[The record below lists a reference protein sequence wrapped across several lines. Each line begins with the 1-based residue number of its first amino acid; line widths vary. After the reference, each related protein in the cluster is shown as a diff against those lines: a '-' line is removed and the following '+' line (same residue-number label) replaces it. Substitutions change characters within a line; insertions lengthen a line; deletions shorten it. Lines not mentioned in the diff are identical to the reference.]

1 MAMTAWEAAL
11 WSELDAHAPEDQI
24 VLSGDWIVYVTQYL
38 LTKLGNRRREMVLE
52 SLRLHDNDH
61 TKVAELIG
69 SRPNTIKRL
78 AEEARS
84 LAREQQPHVL
94 EVTEPS
100 L

>member
-1 MAMTAWEAAL
+1 MAMTAWEEAL
-11 WSELDAHAPEDQI
+11 WSELDEKTPEEQI
-24 VLSGDWIVYVTQYL
+24 VLTGDWIVYVTQYL
-38 LTKLGNRRREMVLE
+38 LTKLGNRRREKVLE

-61 TKVAELIG
+61 TRLAEMIG

-78 AEEARS
+78 ADEGRS
-84 LAREQQPHVL
+84 LMRDRQPHVV